1 MSPYEGAVSVKDKFG
16 NPFRH
21 PSGGQ
26 ATTRPRTRLNGIPAS
41 SETLQKARHEA
52 AGRTFNHLAC
62 SESKWEDLD
71 VCRKVGTALG
81 SRE

>member
-1 MSPYEGAVSVKDKFG
+1 MLTQGLQRDLRRSDDP
-16 NPFRH
+16 NLMHRH
-21 PSGGQ
+21 ERF
-26 ATTRPRTRLNGIPAS
+26 TTSPRTRLNGIPAS

-62 SESKWEDLD
+62 SESKWEDMD